1 MRHRLSFDV
10 GNMLICKRM
19 YILSISTLLLGSMNF
34 ITEAGIPTYIDLLRE
49 AGDFTY
55 GFVYSNLFSLNNV
68 CS

>member
-1 MRHRLSFDV
+1 
-10 GNMLICKRM
+10 M

-55 GFVYSNLFSLNNV
+55 GFVYSKIFSLNNV